1 MRNLEN
7 GLEINPS
14 FFIPKFE
21 WDSWFRFRFPLLFCE
36 VTLSIISIL
45 DSNFLIREVNTGLVH
60 SNFLFADSQDSEELL
75 LHASL
80 WMLALL
86 SILEGIAYKLTND
99 SAGMIRGSYAQ
110 NKVVMMNH
118 VNVCN
123 MYDQI
128 PTRFLYKIRVINLLP
143 DTSKQRQKC
152 TVQSG
157 NM

>member
-1 MRNLEN
+1 
-7 GLEINPS
+7 
-14 FFIPKFE
+14 
-21 WDSWFRFRFPLLFCE
+21 
-36 VTLSIISIL
+36 
-45 DSNFLIREVNTGLVH
+45 
-60 SNFLFADSQDSEELL
+60 
-75 LHASL
+75 
-80 WMLALL
+80 MLALL

-110 NKVVMMNH
+110 NKVIMMNQ
-118 VNVCN
+118 VNECN

-128 PTRFLYKIRVINLLP
+128 PIRFLYKIRVINLLP

>member
-1 MRNLEN
+1 M
-7 GLEINPS
+7 EINPS
-14 FFIPKFE
+14 FSILKFE
-21 WDSWFRFRFPLLFCE
+21 WGSWFRFWFPPLFCE
-36 VTLSIISIL
+36 VTLSIILIL
-45 DSNFLIREVNTGLVH
+45 DSDFLIREVNTGLVH
-60 SNFLFADSQDSEELL
+60 SNLLFADSQDSEELL

-110 NKVVMMNH
+110 NKVIIMNH

-128 PTRFLYKIRVINLLP
+128 PIRFFLYKIRVINLLP